1 MKAVE
6 TVYTWE
12 GAPEGLW
19 GQLARQR
26 EELLQKSHRG
36 TGQPRF
42 LKSAGDFAEEC
53 WARFFGGQ
61 KETPGR
67 SLPIEFKLK
76 IRPGETTLV
85 TGDDGCGKSTV
96 LSYFA
101 LHLAAQ
107 GEKVMVASFEMP
119 PAVSLWIMVSQLMG
133 TKWLPDSRE
142 GERKLQAALGWLAS
156 KVWFYDFLG
165 IGDYRDVLD
174 TFRFAAER
182 LGVSVEVLDSVMR
195 IGIADDDYA
204 QQGFAAAAFAQ
215 HAKQCNTHLFYVI
228 HENKADGKG
237 KARIRGSKLW
247 SANADN
253 VVRVERNV
261 GKWDRMA
268 TIERRIANERQQETP
283 DEREIVDDE
292 KKLEEAR
299 KEWDTH
305 LVLQKQRYPGT
316 QQNASRFIYFDGSCF
331 QFRSDYQET
340 AVKWIERWS
349 DSKSKKEG
357 RKEHE
362 SEN

>member
-1 MKAVE
+1 MPPHSLEAERGVLGCVLLAGGAHAPGGPAELLRMVRERLGGDGANVFYDLRHREIFTALCGLSDDGIGIDLITLQERLRSHQKLDAVGGLASLSALPDEVPGAAMLEDYLGIVWDKYLARCVVQESVKAVE

-204 QQGFAAAAFAQ
+204 QQGFAA
-215 HAKQCNTHLFYVI
+215 
-228 HENKADGKG
+228 
-237 KARIRGSKLW
+237 
-247 SANADN
+247 
-253 VVRVERNV
+253 
-261 GKWDRMA
+261 
-268 TIERRIANERQQETP
+268 
-283 DEREIVDDE
+283 
-292 KKLEEAR
+292 
-299 KEWDTH
+299 
-305 LVLQKQRYPGT
+305 
-316 QQNASRFIYFDGSCF
+316 
-331 QFRSDYQET
+331 
-340 AVKWIERWS
+340 
-349 DSKSKKEG
+349 
-357 RKEHE
+357 
-362 SEN
+362 